1 VVDRIEAVY
10 REAAGSRRA
19 ALTGHSA
26 A

>member
-1 VVDRIEAVY
+1 VDRIEAVY
-10 REAAGSRRA
+10 REAVGHRRA